1 MIFRKVYN
9 WRYGICVDGRE
20 KQLFT
25 SYITHFFDRLNYNCL
40 YYMDGEEI
48 IKGETRSVFFVLI
61 KVNLW

>member
-1 MIFRKVYN
+1 M
-9 WRYGICVDGRE
+9 DGRE

-25 SYITHFFDRLNYNCL
+25 SHITHFFDRLNYNCL